1 MKQHAPAA
9 DRNKVA
15 ILEVLKT
22 HLPDDPKATGV
33 VLEVASG
40 TGQHA
45 AYFSDALTHL
55 LWQPT
60 DITPERLASI
70 SAWAEDCDHDRL
82 LAPRHLDVSSPRWHE
97 VWQSN
102 AKART
107 AATPTAASANV
118 APPPQVVAVVSI
130 NMIHIAPWQAAVGLI
145 TGAGALLPP
154 GGVLML
160 YGPFRRYGEHTA
172 PSNAAFDASLRA
184 RDAAWGVR
192 DLEEVTRL
200 GDRHN
205 LSVQRVIDMPA
216 NNLSVIFEKA
226 V

>member
-9 DRNKVA
+9 DRNKAA

-60 DITPERLASI
+60 DITSERLASI

-97 VWQSN
+97 AWQSN

-118 APPPQVVAVVSI
+118 APAPQVVAVVSI

-145 TGAGALLPP
+145 TGAGALLPV

-160 YGPFRRYGEHTA
+160 YGPFRRHGEHTA

-200 GDRHN
+200 GDMHN